1 MPGKTSFRANRRP
14 QWPRERSGTKKRTG
28 HIAGASFD
36 GVHHCLDEQ
45 LLLRIALP
53 DRWIERRLFE
63 EFFGD
68 RPAENPVATR
78 SCSKC
83 FFQKDFWYFPAVSIR
98 PAPGTDGIAIDLT
111 VNTLTVH

>member
-1 MPGKTSFRANRRP
+1 M
-14 QWPRERSGTKKRTG
+14 PREWSGPINGCQKKRTG

-53 DRWIERRLFE
+53 DRWIDRPLFE

-68 RPAENPVATR
+68 GMAER
-78 SCSKC
+78 SNRNE
-83 FFQKDFWYFPAVSIR
+83 FAF
-98 PAPGTDGIAIDLT
+98 
-111 VNTLTVH
+111 